1 MNRRLAILAA
11 AALLVACAHRPPVDP
26 PWHSAPKG
34 VALQVLGHR
43 VVAGVPHVTARLR
56 NASAKPISIVL
67 DMPHTPA
74 YFSEK
79 RQGAGWLGPLDF
91 FAGGCG
97 VGRGGSQTLA
107 AGAEITFDAM
117 VPYTAK
123 GEFRLGLYAVDG
135 VALRSSTFR
144 LPGVSRSVAPT
155 N

>member
-1 MNRRLAILAA
+1 MKRALAILTTT
-11 AALLVACAHRPPVDP
+11 ALIVACAHRSPLDP

-34 VALQVLGHR
+34 VTLQVLGHR
-43 VVAGVPHVTARLR
+43 VQMGVPYVTARLR
-56 NASAKPISIVL
+56 NASGKPITL
-67 DMPHTPA
+67 ALGTPPTPA

-79 RQGAGWLGPLDF
+79 REGTGWFGPLDF

-107 AGAEITFDAM
+107 PGGQITFDAM

-123 GEFRLGLYAVDG
+123 GEFRLGLYSVDG

-144 LPGVSRSVAPT
+144 LPGVIPSVAP